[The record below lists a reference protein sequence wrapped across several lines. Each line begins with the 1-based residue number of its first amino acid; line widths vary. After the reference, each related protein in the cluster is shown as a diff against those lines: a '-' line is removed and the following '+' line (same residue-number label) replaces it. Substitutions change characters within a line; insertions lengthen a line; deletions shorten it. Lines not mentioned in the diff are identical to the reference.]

1 MKHRNK
7 GLEANTSIFFVP
19 QSNSVICWKSA
30 QFPDS
35 WSWHSSLDRV
45 GRQCEFQQISELW
58 IRIVYLHA
66 KCLKRLSVIRKSK
79 EWLRRHQRAD
89 MWQSVNRRVYQRISN
104 NDVDVRG
111 ETAHSMQQQSEF
123 QRRNIW
129 SLLTHPYTWNIK
141 LFHISCSQNCFILN
155 IRLINITLP
164 RRLDLTESLS
174 DVQCSAVTVDC
185 QKQPNTLF
193 S

>member
-1 MKHRNK
+1 MTNQRWDIFSYNYRRILSTLRDADAVKSKMQLFFLSLRVKLEKKMKHRKK

-19 QSNSVICWKSA
+19 QSNSVICWKSK
-30 QFPDS
+30 QFPDN

-45 GRQCEFQQISELW
+45 GRRCEFQQISELW

-111 ETAHSMQQQSEF
+111 ETVHSMQQQSEF
-123 QRRNIW
+123 QRRNLW
-129 SLLTHPYTWNIK
+129 SLLTHLDTWNIK
-141 LFHISCSQNCFILN
+141 LFHLSCS
-155 IRLINITLP
+155 
-164 RRLDLTESLS
+164 
-174 DVQCSAVTVDC
+174 
-185 QKQPNTLF
+185 
-193 S
+193 

>member
-1 MKHRNK
+1 MQLFFLSLRTKLEKKMKHRNK

-89 MWQSVNRRVYQRISN
+89 MWQSVNRRVYQQISIK
-104 NDVDVRG
+104 DVDVRG
-111 ETAHSMQQQSEF
+111 ETLHFMQKQSEVNF
-123 QRRNIW
+123 SVAI
-129 SLLTHPYTWNIK
+129 SEVFLLISTHETK
-141 LFHISCSQNCFILN
+141 LLHLPCS
-155 IRLINITLP
+155 
-164 RRLDLTESLS
+164 
-174 DVQCSAVTVDC
+174 
-185 QKQPNTLF
+185 
-193 S
+193 